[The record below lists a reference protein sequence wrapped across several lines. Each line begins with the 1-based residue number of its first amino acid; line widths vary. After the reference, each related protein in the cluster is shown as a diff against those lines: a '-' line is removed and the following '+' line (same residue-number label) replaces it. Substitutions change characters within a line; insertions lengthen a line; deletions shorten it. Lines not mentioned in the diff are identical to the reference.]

1 MFRLSEHL
9 TLSNPEAEFQM
20 EKRNGIFE
28 GNDPFVIAQRW
39 LSEAEVCEIN
49 DPNAMALSTVDQS
62 GFPNARMVLL
72 KSIEP
77 NAFVFYTNYE
87 SRKSNE
93 INETAKG
100 AICFY
105 WKSLNR
111 QVRLTGSIN
120 KVSDQVSDKYYQ
132 SRSRGSRIGAWA
144 SKQSRELE
152 SREVLMEKVKLLESK
167 YDEDIPRP
175 TFWGGFALKPDE
187 FEFWEDG
194 DFRLHDRFVLKPTS
208 LKNEWTAKRYY
219 P

>member
-1 MFRLSEHL
+1 
-9 TLSNPEAEFQM
+9 M
-20 EKRNGIFE
+20 ELDKIV
-28 GNDPFVIAQRW
+28 DPILLFKNW
-39 LSEAEVCEIN
+39 LSEAEKNEIR
-49 DPNAMALSTVDQS
+49 DPNAMQLATVS
-62 GFPNARMVLL
+62 KNGMPSVRTVLL
-72 KSIEP
+72 KDIIDTS
-77 NAFVFYTNYE
+77 FVFYTNYE

-175 TFWGGFALKPDE
+175 RFWGGFALKPDE

-194 DFRLHDRFVLKPTS
+194 DFRLHDRFVLKPTA

>member
-1 MFRLSEHL
+1 
-9 TLSNPEAEFQM
+9 M
-20 EKRNGIFE
+20 ELDKIV
-28 GNDPFVIAQRW
+28 DPILLFKNW
-39 LSEAEVCEIN
+39 LSEAEKNEIR
-49 DPNAMALSTVDQS
+49 DPNAMQLATVS
-62 GFPNARMVLL
+62 KNGMPSVRTVLL
-72 KSIEP
+72 KDIIDTS
-77 NAFVFYTNYE
+77 FVFYTNYE

-167 YDEDIPRP
+167 YNEDIPRP

>member
-1 MFRLSEHL
+1 LEL
-9 TLSNPEAEFQM
+9 D
-20 EKRNGIFE
+20 KIV
-28 GNDPFVIAQRW
+28 DPILLFKNW
-39 LSEAEVCEIN
+39 LSEAEKNEIR
-49 DPNAMALSTVDQS
+49 DPNAMQLATVS
-62 GFPNARMVLL
+62 KNGMPSVRTVLL
-72 KSIEP
+72 KDIIDTS
-77 NAFVFYTNYE
+77 FVFYTNYE

-167 YDEDIPRP
+167 YEEDIPRP

-194 DFRLHDRFVLKPTS
+194 DFRLHDRFVLKPTA
-208 LKNEWTAKRYY
+208 LENEWIARRYY

>member
-1 MFRLSEHL
+1 
-9 TLSNPEAEFQM
+9 M
-20 EKRNGIFE
+20 ELAKIVDTILLFKN
-28 GNDPFVIAQRW
+28 W
-39 LSEAEVCEIN
+39 LSEAEKNEIR
-49 DPNAMALSTVDQS
+49 DPNAMQLATVS
-62 GFPNARMVLL
+62 KNGMPSVRTVLL
-72 KSIEP
+72 KDIIDTS
-77 NAFVFYTNYE
+77 FVFYTNYE

-194 DFRLHDRFVLKPTS
+194 DFRLHDRFVLKPTA

>member
-1 MFRLSEHL
+1 MELDKIVDP
-9 TLSNPEAEFQM
+9 TLLFKN
-20 EKRNGIFE
+20 
-28 GNDPFVIAQRW
+28 W
-39 LSEAEVCEIN
+39 LSEAEQNEIR
-49 DPNAMALSTVDQS
+49 DPNAMQLATVS
-62 GFPNARMVLL
+62 RNGMPSVRTVLL
-72 KSIEP
+72 KDIIDG
-77 NAFVFYTNYE
+77 AFIFYTNYE

-120 KVSDQVSDKYYQ
+120 KVSDEVSDKYYQ

-152 SREVLMEKVKLLESK
+152 SKEVLMEKVKLLESK

-194 DFRLHDRFVLKPTS
+194 DFRLHDRFILKPTNI
-208 LKNEWTAKRYY
+208 KNQWTAKRYY

>member
-1 MFRLSEHL
+1 LEL
-9 TLSNPEAEFQM
+9 D
-20 EKRNGIFE
+20 KIV
-28 GNDPFVIAQRW
+28 DPILLFKNW
-39 LSEAEVCEIN
+39 LSEAEKNEIR
-49 DPNAMALSTVDQS
+49 DPNAMQLATVS
-62 GFPNARMVLL
+62 KNGMPSVRTVLL
-72 KSIEP
+72 KDIIDTS
-77 NAFVFYTNYE
+77 FVFYTNYE

-194 DFRLHDRFVLKPTS
+194 DFRLHDRFVLKPTA
-208 LKNEWTAKRYY
+208 LKNEWIARRYY

>member
-1 MFRLSEHL
+1 LEL
-9 TLSNPEAEFQM
+9 D
-20 EKRNGIFE
+20 KIV
-28 GNDPFVIAQRW
+28 DPILLFKNW
-39 LSEAEVCEIN
+39 LSEAEKNEIR
-49 DPNAMALSTVDQS
+49 DPNAMQLATVS
-62 GFPNARMVLL
+62 KNGMPSVRTVLL
-72 KSIEP
+72 KDIIDTS
-77 NAFVFYTNYE
+77 FVFYTNYE

-93 INETAKG
+93 ISETAKG

-194 DFRLHDRFVLKPTS
+194 DFRLHDRFVLKPTA
-208 LKNEWTAKRYY
+208 LENEWIARRYY

>member
-1 MFRLSEHL
+1 LEL
-9 TLSNPEAEFQM
+9 D
-20 EKRNGIFE
+20 KIV
-28 GNDPFVIAQRW
+28 DPILLFKNW
-39 LSEAEVCEIN
+39 LSEAEKNEIR
-49 DPNAMALSTVDQS
+49 DPNAMQLATVS
-62 GFPNARMVLL
+62 KNGMPSVRTVLL
-72 KSIEP
+72 KDIIDRS
-77 NAFVFYTNYE
+77 FVFYTNYE

-194 DFRLHDRFVLKPTS
+194 DFRLHDRFVLKPTA

>member
-1 MFRLSEHL
+1 LEL
-9 TLSNPEAEFQM
+9 D
-20 EKRNGIFE
+20 KIV
-28 GNDPFVIAQRW
+28 DPILLFKNW
-39 LSEAEVCEIN
+39 LSEAEKNEIR
-49 DPNAMALSTVDQS
+49 DPNAMQLATVS
-62 GFPNARMVLL
+62 KNGMPSVRTVLL
-72 KSIEP
+72 KDIIDTS
-77 NAFVFYTNYE
+77 FVFYTNYE

-194 DFRLHDRFVLKPTS
+194 DFRLHDRFVLKPTA
-208 LKNEWTAKRYY
+208 LENEWTAKRYY

>member
-1 MFRLSEHL
+1 MELDKIVDP
-9 TLSNPEAEFQM
+9 TLLFKN
-20 EKRNGIFE
+20 
-28 GNDPFVIAQRW
+28 W
-39 LSEAEVCEIN
+39 LSEAEKNEIR
-49 DPNAMALSTVDQS
+49 DPNAMQLATVS
-62 GFPNARMVLL
+62 KNGMPSVRTVLL
-72 KSIEP
+72 KDIIDTS
-77 NAFVFYTNYE
+77 FVFYTNYE

-194 DFRLHDRFVLKPTS
+194 DFRLHDRFVLKPTA
-208 LKNEWTAKRYY
+208 LENEWIAKRYY

>member
-1 MFRLSEHL
+1 
-9 TLSNPEAEFQM
+9 M
-20 EKRNGIFE
+20 ELDRIV
-28 GNDPFVIAQRW
+28 DPILLFKNW
-39 LSEAEVCEIN
+39 LSEAEKNEIR
-49 DPNAMALSTVDQS
+49 DPNAMQLATVS
-62 GFPNARMVLL
+62 KNGMPSVRTVLL
-72 KSIEP
+72 KDIIDTS
-77 NAFVFYTNYE
+77 FVFYTNYE

-194 DFRLHDRFVLKPTS
+194 NFRLHDRFVLTPTA

>member
-1 MFRLSEHL
+1 
-9 TLSNPEAEFQM
+9 M
-20 EKRNGIFE
+20 ELDKIV
-28 GNDPFVIAQRW
+28 DPILLFKNW
-39 LSEAEVCEIN
+39 LSEAEKNEIR
-49 DPNAMALSTVDQS
+49 DPNAMQLATVS
-62 GFPNARMVLL
+62 KNGMPSVRTVLL
-72 KSIEP
+72 KDIIDTS
-77 NAFVFYTNYE
+77 FVFYTNYE

-120 KVSDQVSDKYYQ
+120 KVCDQVSDKYYQ

-167 YDEDIPRP
+167 YDEDITRP

-194 DFRLHDRFVLKPTS
+194 DFRLHDRFVLKTTA

>member
-1 MFRLSEHL
+1 LELDR
-9 TLSNPEAEFQM
+9 
-20 EKRNGIFE
+20 IV
-28 GNDPFVIAQRW
+28 DPILLFKNW
-39 LSEAEVCEIN
+39 LSEAEKNEIR
-49 DPNAMALSTVDQS
+49 DPNAMQLATVS
-62 GFPNARMVLL
+62 KNGMPSVRTVLL
-72 KSIEP
+72 KDIIDTS
-77 NAFVFYTNYE
+77 FVFYTNYE

-111 QVRLTGSIN
+111 QVRLTGSVN

-194 DFRLHDRFVLKPTS
+194 DFRLHDRFVLKPTA

>member
-1 MFRLSEHL
+1 
-9 TLSNPEAEFQM
+9 M
-20 EKRNGIFE
+20 ELDRIV
-28 GNDPFVIAQRW
+28 DPILLFKNW
-39 LSEAEVCEIN
+39 LSEAEKNEIR
-49 DPNAMALSTVDQS
+49 DPNAMQLATVS
-62 GFPNARMVLL
+62 KNGMPSVRTVLL
-72 KSIEP
+72 KDIIDTS
-77 NAFVFYTNYE
+77 FVFYTNYE

-111 QVRLTGSIN
+111 QVRLTGSVN

-194 DFRLHDRFVLKPTS
+194 DFRLHDRFVLKPTV
-208 LKNEWTAKRYY
+208 LKNEWTARRYY

>member
-1 MFRLSEHL
+1 MELDKIVDP
-9 TLSNPEAEFQM
+9 TLLFKN
-20 EKRNGIFE
+20 
-28 GNDPFVIAQRW
+28 W
-39 LSEAEVCEIN
+39 LSEAEQNEIR
-49 DPNAMALSTVDQS
+49 DPNAMQLATVS
-62 GFPNARMVLL
+62 KIGMPSVRTVLL
-72 KSIEP
+72 KDIIDG
-77 NAFVFYTNYE
+77 AFIFYTNYE

-120 KVSDQVSDKYYQ
+120 KVSDEVSDKYYQ

-167 YDEDIPRP
+167 HDENIPRP
-175 TFWGGFALKPDE
+175 IFWGGFALKPDE

-194 DFRLHDRFVLKPTS
+194 DFRLHDRFILKPTKI
-208 LKNEWTAKRYY
+208 KNQWTAKRYY

>member
-1 MFRLSEHL
+1 
-9 TLSNPEAEFQM
+9 M
-20 EKRNGIFE
+20 ELDKIV
-28 GNDPFVIAQRW
+28 DPILLFKNW
-39 LSEAEVCEIN
+39 LSEAEKNEIR
-49 DPNAMALSTVDQS
+49 DPNAMQLATVS
-62 GFPNARMVLL
+62 KNGMPSVRTVLL
-72 KSIEP
+72 KDIIDTS
-77 NAFVFYTNYE
+77 FVFYTNYE

-167 YDEDIPRP
+167 HDEDIPRP

>member
-1 MFRLSEHL
+1 
-9 TLSNPEAEFQM
+9 M
-20 EKRNGIFE
+20 ELDKIV
-28 GNDPFVIAQRW
+28 DPILLFKNW
-39 LSEAEVCEIN
+39 LSEAEKNEIR
-49 DPNAMALSTVDQS
+49 DPNAMQLATVS
-62 GFPNARMVLL
+62 KNGMPSVRTVLL
-72 KSIEP
+72 KDIIDTS
-77 NAFVFYTNYE
+77 FVFYTNYE

-167 YDEDIPRP
+167 YEEDIPRP

-194 DFRLHDRFVLKPTS
+194 DFRLHDRFVLKPTA

>member
-1 MFRLSEHL
+1 MELDKIVDP
-9 TLSNPEAEFQM
+9 TLLFKN
-20 EKRNGIFE
+20 
-28 GNDPFVIAQRW
+28 W
-39 LSEAEVCEIN
+39 LSEAEQNEIR
-49 DPNAMALSTVDQS
+49 DPNAMQLATVS
-62 GFPNARMVLL
+62 KNGMPSVRTVLL
-72 KSIEP
+72 KDIIDG
-77 NAFVFYTNYE
+77 AFIFYTNYE

-120 KVSDQVSDKYYQ
+120 KVSDEVSDKYYQ

-167 YDEDIPRP
+167 HNEDIPRP

-194 DFRLHDRFVLKPTS
+194 DFRLHDRFILKPTKI
-208 LKNEWTAKRYY
+208 KNQWTAKRYY

>member
-1 MFRLSEHL
+1 LEL
-9 TLSNPEAEFQM
+9 D
-20 EKRNGIFE
+20 KIV
-28 GNDPFVIAQRW
+28 DPILLFKNW
-39 LSEAEVCEIN
+39 LSEAEKNEIR
-49 DPNAMALSTVDQS
+49 DPNAMQLATVS
-62 GFPNARMVLL
+62 KNGMPSVRTVLL
-72 KSIEP
+72 KDIIDTS
-77 NAFVFYTNYE
+77 FVFYTNYE

-111 QVRLTGSIN
+111 QVRLTGSVN

-175 TFWGGFALKPDE
+175 TFWGGFSLKPDE

-194 DFRLHDRFVLKPTS
+194 DFRLHDRFVLKPTA

>member
-1 MFRLSEHL
+1 
-9 TLSNPEAEFQM
+9 M
-20 EKRNGIFE
+20 EIILELKKIV
-28 GNDPFVIAQRW
+28 DPIQLFKKW
-39 LSEAEVCEIN
+39 LSEAEEKEIR
-49 DPNAMALSTVDQS
+49 DPNAMQLATVSKDGMPS
-62 GFPNARMVLL
+62 VRTVLL
-72 KSIEP
+72 KDIIDGD
-77 NAFVFYTNYE
+77 FVFYTNYE
-87 SRKSNE
+87 SRKSKE
-93 INETAKG
+93 IIQTGKG

-175 TFWGGFALKPDE
+175 PFWGGFALKPDE

-194 DFRLHDRFVLKPTS
+194 DFRLHDRFVLKPTA

>member
-1 MFRLSEHL
+1 MELDKIVDP
-9 TLSNPEAEFQM
+9 TLLFKN
-20 EKRNGIFE
+20 
-28 GNDPFVIAQRW
+28 W
-39 LSEAEVCEIN
+39 LSEAEQNESR
-49 DPNAMALSTVDQS
+49 DPNAMQLATVS
-62 GFPNARMVLL
+62 KNGMPSVRTVLL
-72 KSIEP
+72 KDIIDG
-77 NAFVFYTNYE
+77 AFIFYTNYE

-120 KVSDQVSDKYYQ
+120 KVSDEVSDKYYQ

-152 SREVLMEKVKLLESK
+152 SREVLTEKVKLLESK

-194 DFRLHDRFVLKPTS
+194 DFRLHDRFILKPTKI
-208 LKNEWTAKRYY
+208 KNQWTAKRYY

>member
-1 MFRLSEHL
+1 
-9 TLSNPEAEFQM
+9 M
-20 EKRNGIFE
+20 ELDKIV
-28 GNDPFVIAQRW
+28 DPILLFKNW
-39 LSEAEVCEIN
+39 LSEAEKNEIR
-49 DPNAMALSTVDQS
+49 DPNAMQLATVS
-62 GFPNARMVLL
+62 KNGMPSVRTVLL
-72 KSIEP
+72 KDIIDTS
-77 NAFVFYTNYE
+77 FVFYTNYE

-111 QVRLTGSIN
+111 QVRLIGSIN

-194 DFRLHDRFVLKPTS
+194 DFRLHDRFVLKPTA